1 MILNKIIIIKSP
13 QSIHLLQYTD
23 KASKGFIICY
33 NLLEGVKKIMTLQEW
48 FSMQDELD
56 KYIEEEHGLQ
66 NTNLVERKIL
76 ALLVEIGELANETR
90 CFKFWSKKPAS
101 DQAIVLEEF
110 VDGVHF
116 ILSIGNELGFSDR
129 DIPIVSSEANEDLV
143 QSFLKI
149 YQLIDKLRQNRTGES
164 FEELMRQYFI
174 LGQSLGFSI
183 NDVQTAYKEK
193 NEVNYKRQQEGY

>member
-1 MILNKIIIIKSP
+1 
-13 QSIHLLQYTD
+13 
-23 KASKGFIICY
+23 
-33 NLLEGVKKIMTLQEW
+33 MTLQEW

>member
-1 MILNKIIIIKSP
+1 
-13 QSIHLLQYTD
+13 
-23 KASKGFIICY
+23 
-33 NLLEGVKKIMTLQEW
+33 MTLQEW

-183 NDVQTAYKEK
+183 NDVQTAYKKK